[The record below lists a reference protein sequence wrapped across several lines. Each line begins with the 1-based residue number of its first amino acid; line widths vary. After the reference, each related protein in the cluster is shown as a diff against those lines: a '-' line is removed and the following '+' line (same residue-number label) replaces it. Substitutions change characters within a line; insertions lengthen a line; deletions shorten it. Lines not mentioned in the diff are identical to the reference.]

1 MIKNFSPQSTI
12 AESIVSSKYNQQ
24 IDIMKG
30 LAILLVVAGHII
42 QFSVVGGVH
51 LILLIYGFISSIWTF
66 SFFVLDVCSVDL
78 TWKKEYCLASQFS
91 KKK

>member
-1 MIKNFSPQSTI
+1 MIKKSPQSTI

-42 QFSVVGGVH
+42 QDSVVGGA
-51 LILLIYGFISSIWTF
+51 ISS
-66 SFFVLDVCSVDL
+66 DL
-78 TWKKEYCLASQFS
+78 FMDL
-91 KKK
+91 

>member
-1 MIKNFSPQSTI
+1 MRPKLNTYIELQYINNNHMINNFSQQSTI

-42 QFSVVGGVH
+42 QFSVVGG
-51 LILLIYGFISSIWTF
+51 G
-66 SFFVLDVCSVDL
+66 
-78 TWKKEYCLASQFS
+78 
-91 KKK
+91 